1 MHASL
6 RSFTL
11 VGLSVLLVATLIGFV
26 LTRQTANSALS
37 MKPAGL
43 EEQAQAKLV
52 DQSPLETAHGLSDV
66 ASTAEEQ
73 KLAAEAIRN
82 ADHEV
87 DLAFATALQQTQL
100 HPAVDNSETREL
112 NARIRTL
119 DSRLQQVQEH
129 VRGLTELAANPGK
142 NDAHAIQQQLEVAQ
156 ARSTLLQDALDDAKE
171 DLLRA
176 GGDPQAQIKQELE
189 EHEALQHGSP
199 NASVTLQSKPISFEV
214 EGNLIGQFRTWQR
227 LGNNLSLIHI

>member
-43 EEQAQAKLV
+43 EEQAQVKLV
-52 DQSPLETAHGLSDV
+52 DQSPLQTAHGLSDV

-73 KLAAEAIRN
+73 KLAAEAIRT

-87 DLAFATALQQTQL
+87 DLTFTTALQQTQL
-100 HPAVDNSETREL
+100 HPAIDNGETREL
-112 NARIRTL
+112 DARIRTL
-119 DSRLQQVQEH
+119 DTRLQETKEQVNQ
-129 VRGLTELAANPGK
+129 LTKLAANPGK
-142 NDAHAIQQQLEVAQ
+142 
-156 ARSTLLQDALDDAKE
+156 
-171 DLLRA
+171 
-176 GGDPQAQIKQELE
+176 
-189 EHEALQHGSP
+189 
-199 NASVTLQSKPISFEV
+199 
-214 EGNLIGQFRTWQR
+214 
-227 LGNNLSLIHI
+227 